1 MKISTSSARSEVCD
15 SSGAETIRERR
26 LHFWEGKPTN
36 MTQPLPP
43 SNQRPAPGRPAPGAR
58 PLPGRP
64 LEPGFLEWISRRN
77 APPLRQLELPVPPEI
92 QIEDDPD
99 YIPYPTP
106 PRHRR
111 R

>member
-1 MKISTSSARSEVCD
+1 
-15 SSGAETIRERR
+15 
-26 LHFWEGKPTN
+26 
-36 MTQPLPP
+36 MTRPLPP
-43 SNQRPAPGRPAPGAR
+43 SNRRPAPGRPAPGAK

-77 APPLRQLELPVPPEI
+77 APPLRQLELPVPI